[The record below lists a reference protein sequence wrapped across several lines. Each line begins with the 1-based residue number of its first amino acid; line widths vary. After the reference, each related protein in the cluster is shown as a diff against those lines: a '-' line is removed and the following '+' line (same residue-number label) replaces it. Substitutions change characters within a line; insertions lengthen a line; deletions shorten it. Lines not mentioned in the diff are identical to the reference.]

1 MCCPNQLSHLTF
13 PCVSSCTDYWEAS
26 SGAAII
32 TDALRQLS
40 KRIGERKGDKIV
52 VKIMYDRGNPKQVVE
67 NRQIVP
73 VETYA
78 GDAVKLPRP
87 EDIPNLEL
95 EVVNYHRPVVGTFHA
110 KYMVVDRKIAIL
122 QRFDRYSMTLAS

>member
-1 MCCPNQLSHLTF
+1 MISPRW
-13 PCVSSCTDYWEAS
+13 CVFSSTDYWEAS

-32 TDALRQLS
+32 TDALVYLS
-40 KRIGERKGDKIV
+40 NRIGERKGEKIT
-52 VKIMYDRGNPKQVVE
+52 VKLMYDRGNPKQVVE

-73 VETYA
+73 VETYT
-78 GDAVKLPRP
+78 GDAVKLPHP
-87 EDIPNLEL
+87 SDIPNLNL

-122 QRFDRYSMTLAS
+122 QRFVRCSMTLIS